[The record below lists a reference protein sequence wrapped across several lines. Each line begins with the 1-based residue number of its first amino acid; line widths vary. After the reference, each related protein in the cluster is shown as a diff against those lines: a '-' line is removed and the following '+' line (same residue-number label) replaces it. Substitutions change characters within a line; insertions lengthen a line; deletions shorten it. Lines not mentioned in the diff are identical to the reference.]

1 MLLILWKLMIGFVLW
16 RNNSILHNVMT
27 DRRCCSLLDNFREKL
42 RIGGSHMSMV
52 IPPMLLQSPGRS
64 LERTSGLTIYLKE

>member
-1 MLLILWKLMIGFVLW
+1 MLLILWRPMIGFVLW
-16 RNNSILHNVMT
+16 RNNSPLHNVMT
-27 DRRCCSLLDNFREKL
+27 DRRCCSLLGNFREKL

-52 IPPMLLQSPGRS
+52 VLPMLLQSPGRS